1 MLAMPN
7 SSTHQEI
14 VGELIRFLTSSD
26 AQRKVAVELGY
37 NPVRRALYADE
48 SLLELRPFLKDLY
61 PILLEARPRPVT
73 PYYLLISQAVQPEI
87 SAVVVGRK
95 SPDEALDAIRRR
107 VDQIMGEQIATA
119 ELDRS

>member
-1 MLAMPN
+1 MLAIPN

-14 VGELIRFLTSSD
+14 VGKLITFLTSPET
-26 AQRKVAVELGY
+26 QRKVAVELGY

-48 SLLELRPFLKDLY
+48 SLLEVRPLLKDLH

-95 SPDEALDAIRRR
+95 SPKEALEAIRRR
-107 VDQIMGEQIATA
+107 VDQIMGEQRSTA
-119 ELDRS
+119 VMER